1 MKLLDTINEGLS
13 HQNEESDDLT
23 DEQRKELKSAKTIF
37 KALKNG
43 EVKFNKNFDQKII
56 KYKLKDPYFLWEYKA
71 GTKKFSCEINNID
84 IYITDPKLY
93 EEIKDY
99 VHRAEGEMLPMS
111 GVIME
116 RHINP
121 QIRKRFGNFNIDM
134 SLYHANNNFI
144 LVEPQPINEDESI
157 DREKKRAK
165 TVYNA
170 LKKGIFTLEDGTK
183 YRYVLSDEYQLSIG
197 PSTTL
202 LFIIPYGDTTNWM
215 TNLNSYKFMVFK
227 MKPNGEEFLGR
238 EKEDNIQIYNML
250 FKKIY
255 NKFENFNINLR

>member
-1 MKLLDTINEGLS
+1 MI
-13 HQNEESDDLT
+13 
-23 DEQRKELKSAKTIF
+23 
-37 KALKNG
+37 
-43 EVKFNKNFDQKII
+43 
-56 KYKLKDPYFLWEYKA
+56 
-71 GTKKFSCEINNID
+71 
-84 IYITDPKLY
+84 
-93 EEIKDY
+93 
-99 VHRAEGEMLPMS
+99 
-111 GVIME
+111 
-116 RHINP
+116 
-121 QIRKRFGNFNIDM
+121 
-134 SLYHANNNFI
+134 HANNNFI

-202 LFIIPYGDTTNWM
+202 LFIIPYGDTSNWIR
-215 TNLNSYKFMVFK
+215 NYLNSYKFMVFK